1 MTVYHFSPIA
11 ALPRTDAINTNLK
24 TLALSDGFRAQ
35 MLAGT
40 ADRSFSV
47 ERLCSC
53 LIPAPDARSTI
64 LLLSADHDL
73 QLSPA
78 HALDNSVALPIAAAE
93 ADAATAHAVDE
104 VVDFSYGI
112 IVSLPLLEDG
122 CAATV
127 ELIADVEELVLL
139 GEEMSEQQRQ
149 RYYYALELAR
159 LFAARAERT
168 LLTTWLEQPTV
179 DTGDNQVPA
188 ELPYTQLLQDA
199 GFSPVLHTVQGYVP
213 LPVAAP
219 TVASWERL
227 HTAVAQSG
235 IAQDGKAQDGTD
247 AQVRFEYF
255 CDELPSPMRQQITE
269 LYALADSDAPRRD
282 FVGENERWD
291 RGRLDAITRLAQEN
305 GTRTHF
311 GLLLSGQGEASTVLA
326 LSVIAQ
332 ATGSREDVAEQNV
345 TVTARSVRGCGAG
358 LLVKQELLRA
368 LHAKDP
374 RLARVYT
381 SVEVSNKPMLAV
393 NTALGFHPISRATAY
408 QRHRPLSA

>member
-1 MTVYHFSPIA
+1 MTVYHFSPIT

-40 ADRSFSV
+40 ADRSLSV

-78 HALDNSVALPIAAAE
+78 AALDNSVALPTAAAGAAE
-93 ADAATAHAVDE
+93 ADTATAHAVDE

-127 ELIADVEELVLL
+127 ELIADVEELVLP

-159 LFAARAERT
+159 VFAARAERS
-168 LLTTWLEQPTV
+168 LLTTWLEQPPV
-179 DTGDNQVPA
+179 DTGDDQA
-188 ELPYTQLLQDA
+188 STELPYAQLLQHA

-213 LPVAAP
+213 LPVTAP
-219 TVASWERL
+219 TAASWERL
-227 HTAVAQSG
+227 HSALAK
-235 IAQDGKAQDGTD
+235 DGND
-247 AQVRFEYF
+247 APVRFEYF
-255 CDELPSPMRQQITE
+255 CDELPSHMRQQVTE

-311 GLLLSGQGEASTVLA
+311 GLLLSGHGEASSVLA

-358 LLVKQELLRA
+358 LLVKQELLRT

-393 NTALGFHPISRATAY
+393 NTALGFHPISRASAY
-408 QRHRPLSA
+408 QRRRALSA

>member
-1 MTVYHFSPIA
+1 MTVYHFSPIT

-40 ADRSFSV
+40 ADRSLSV

-78 HALDNSVALPIAAAE
+78 RALDNSVALPTAAAE
-93 ADAATAHAVDE
+93 AGAAAARAVDE

-127 ELIADVEELVLL
+127 ELIADVEELVLP

-159 LFAARAERT
+159 VFAARAERT
-168 LLTTWLEQPTV
+168 LLTTWLEQPIV
-179 DTGDNQVPA
+179 DTGDDQAPA
-188 ELPYTQLLQDA
+188 ELPYAQLLQDA
-199 GFSPVLHTVQGYVP
+199 GFFPVLHTVQGFVP
-213 LPVAAP
+213 LPVTAP
-219 TVASWERL
+219 TAASWERL
-227 HTAVAQSG
+227 HTAVAQ
-235 IAQDGKAQDGTD
+235 DGND

-255 CDELPSPMRQQITE
+255 CDELPSHMRQQITE

-311 GLLLSGQGEASTVLA
+311 GLLLSGEGETSTVLA

-358 LLVKQELLRA
+358 LLVKQELLEA

-393 NTALGFHPISRATAY
+393 NTALGFHPISRASAY
-408 QRHRPLSA
+408 QRRRALSA